1 MATNVGLRVIHA
13 GEQLKGR
20 KRLPHC
26 LRSVWRGEGVV
37 PPRKV
42 PKQRGSAIGVV
53 LAVGRLD
60 GEALASARVAAGL
73 TQPGLA
79 LALGVSGGTRVWLW
93 ERGAEQPRPKFIPAL
108 AKILG
113 VKPLRLL
120 EGDPERPTIS
130 ALRLA
135 AGLTRDEV
143 WERARITKMTYH
155 RIDRGV
161 GVRAPDPSVVR
172 AVAAVLGISEGETLA
187 AIERARGPRH
197 VRA

>member
-1 MATNVGLRVIHA
+1 MNGS
-13 GEQLKGR
+13 LKSA
-20 KRLPHC
+20 L
-26 LRSVWRGEGVV
+26 RGEGWCKPVGC
-37 PPRKV
+37 RD
-42 PKQRGSAIGVV
+42 SEELAIGVA
-53 LAVGRLD
+53 LAVARLD
-60 GEALASARVAAGL
+60 GEALARARRAAGL
-73 TQPGLA
+73 TQPA
-79 LALGVSGGTRVWLW
+79 LALELGVSSGTRVWLW
-93 ERGAEQPRPKFIPAL
+93 ERGAEQPRPRFIPQM

-113 VKPLRLL
+113 VEPLRLL

-143 WERARITKMTYH
+143 WDRARITKMTYH

-172 AVAAVLGISEGETLA
+172 AIAAVLRISEDETLA